1 MIWIIPFEVNNN
13 YTWGVQIPTYTCA
26 WAGAK
31 NMAAVAQHI
40 ANKGPFNVLS
50 ASFAAIQVAW
60 RLNKVCLLPSKLK
73 IMV

>member
-1 MIWIIPFEVNNN
+1 MVWIIPFEVNIHLCM
-13 YTWGVQIPTYTCA
+13 GERA
-26 WAGAK
+26 WTK
-31 NMAAVAQHI
+31 NMAAVTQHI

-50 ASFAAIQVAW
+50 ASFVATQAAW